1 MCSAIN
7 GVCNYFL
14 SSKKNGEQ
22 NEHALGFDQNAV
34 DKEEEKLSEKTERR
48 GSGAGENPKA
58 VTTLC
63 KAAHF
68 PSCCQS
74 PV

>member
-34 DKEEEKLSEKTERR
+34 DKRKKSFLKRQKEGDQVLGRILK
-48 GSGAGENPKA
+48 
-58 VTTLC
+58 
-63 KAAHF
+63 
-68 PSCCQS
+68 Q
-74 PV
+74 